1 MQRVAPWRRSRI
13 VQQIL
18 LGRCICCVFCG
29 VHRDETDE
37 TLGSTEALQ
46 AKLGTLSLEAQ
57 SKLEAD
63 TAAKEAKA
71 ERKADAALKKKLV
84 CTNSSIASIIV

>member
-1 MQRVAPWRRSRI
+1 MIS
-13 VQQIL
+13 
-18 LGRCICCVFCG
+18 LGYK
-29 VHRDETDE
+29 
-37 TLGSTEALQ
+37 EALQ
-46 AKLGTLSLEAQ
+46 AKLGTLSIEGQ

-84 CTNSSIASIIV
+84 CTNSSVDSILV